1 MSDDPGTLERW
12 SAAPSTMPTM
22 VGTPEALRDT
32 LDAYAEAGVDEFI
45 VPDFTLGEG
54 RCAGTGPGHFPQ
66 AGRWPLRPA
75 ICSTEGQ
82 RRD

>member
-12 SAAPSTMPTM
+12 SAAPSTMPKL

-45 VPDFTLGEG
+45 VPDFTLGQGEA
-54 RCAGTGPGHFPQ
+54 RERALDTFLKRV
-66 AGRWPLRPA
+66 AGR
-75 ICSTEGQ
+75 
-82 RRD
+82 